1 MEQTLRLQGFTRKI
15 LDWIRAANFNA
26 AQIVPVAFLGI
37 ILLGTLLLMTPFA
50 TTGRAIRFIDALFT
64 MTSAVCVTG
73 LIVLDTPKDFTI
85 FGQLVI
91 LAGIQLGGLGY
102 STMATLLL
110 IALGRRIGLR
120 QRMMMMEVLST
131 LSMGG
136 LVRFVKIIVV
146 ITLLVEGAGAILL
159 SIRFASEMEPLRAI
173 YLGIFHAV
181 SAFNN
186 AGFSLFSGNLIPY
199 RNDLLVN
206 LTISFLIILGGIGF
220 LVFRDILDNFHGERI
235 RFSTHTKLALL
246 VTGLLIMGG
255 TAGIWGFEIHND
267 TTLGA
272 LPPGEQI
279 MVAYFHS
286 VSARTGGFHT
296 LDLSLMSKPALYLL
310 ILLMVVGGSPG
321 GTAGGIKTTT
331 FGIIVASIWG
341 TLKGRADVMMFHRRI
356 PQEIVAKSFILA
368 ALAWG
373 LVTGF
378 TMVLSYS
385 ESQEFL
391 RILFEVASAAG
402 TVGLS
407 TGNGGVLS
415 FSALFSEFGKCIIIV
430 TMFIGR
436 LGPLVLGLFAVR
448 THKELRYRYAEARVV
463 IG

>member
-1 MEQTLRLQGFTRKI
+1 MEQTLRLQGFTRKV
-15 LDWIRAANFNA
+15 LDWIRAANFTA
-26 AQIVPVAFLGI
+26 AQIVPVVFLSV
-37 ILLGTLLLMTPFA
+37 ILLGSLLLMTPFA
-50 TTGRAIRFIDALFT
+50 STGRAVRFIDALFT

-110 IALGRRIGLR
+110 IALGQRIGLR

-131 LSMGG
+131 LSMEG

-146 ITLLVEGAGAILL
+146 ITLLVEAAGASLL
-159 SIRFASEMEPLRAI
+159 AIRFAFDMEPLRAI
-173 YLGIFHAV
+173 YWGIFHAV
-181 SAFNN
+181 AAFNN

-199 RNDLLVN
+199 RSDLLVN
-206 LTISFLIILGGIGF
+206 LTISLLIILGGIGF
-220 LVFRDILDNFHGERI
+220 LVFRDILDNFHGERV
-235 RFSTHTKLALL
+235 RFSTHTKLAFL
-246 VTGLLIMGG
+246 VTGLLIVGG

-267 TTLGA
+267 KTLGA
-272 LPPGEQI
+272 LPTGEQI

-286 VSARTGGFHT
+286 VSARTAGFNT
-296 LDLSLMSKPALYLL
+296 VDLGLMSKPALYLL
-310 ILLMVVGGSPG
+310 ILLMLVGGSPG
-321 GTAGGIKTTT
+321 STAGGIKTTT
-331 FGIIVASIWG
+331 VGIIVASIWG

-436 LGPLVLGLFAVR
+436 LGPLALGLFAVR

>member
-15 LDWIRAANFNA
+15 LDWIRAANFTA
-26 AQIVPVAFLGI
+26 AQVVPVVFLSV

-131 LSMGG
+131 LSMEG

-146 ITLLVEGAGAILL
+146 ITLLVEATGASLL
-159 SIRFASEMEPLRAI
+159 AIRFAFDMEPLRAI

-186 AGFSLFSGNLIPY
+186 AGFSLFSENLIPY
-199 RNDLLVN
+199 RSDLLVN
-206 LTISFLIILGGIGF
+206 LTISLLIILGGIGF
-220 LVFRDILDNFHGERI
+220 LVFRDILDNFHGERV

-246 VTGLLIMGG
+246 VTGLLIVGG

-267 TTLGA
+267 KTLGA
-272 LPPGEQI
+272 LPIGEQI

-296 LDLSLMSKPALYLL
+296 LNLGLMSKPALYLL
-310 ILLMVVGGSPG
+310 ILLMLVGGSPG
-321 GTAGGIKTTT
+321 STAGGIKTTT
-331 FGIIVASIWG
+331 VGIIVASLWSI
-341 TLKGRADVMMFHRRI
+341 LKGRADVMMLHRRI
-356 PQEIVAKSFILA
+356 PQEIVIKSFVLA

-373 LVTGF
+373 VVTGF

-385 ESQEFL
+385 ENQEFL

-436 LGPLVLGLFAVR
+436 LGPLALGLFAVR

>member
-15 LDWIRAANFNA
+15 LDWIRAANFTA
-26 AQIVPVAFLGI
+26 AQIVPVVFLSV
-37 ILLGTLLLMTPFA
+37 ILLGSLLLMTPFA
-50 TTGRAIRFIDALFT
+50 STGRAVRFIDALFT
-64 MTSAVCVTG
+64 MTSAVCDTG
-73 LIVLDTPKDFTI
+73 LIVLDTPQDFTI

-102 STMATLLL
+102 STLATLLL
-110 IALGRRIGLR
+110 LAVGRRIGLR

-131 LSMGG
+131 LSMEG

-146 ITLLVEGAGAILL
+146 ITLLVEAAGASLL
-159 SIRFASEMEPLRAI
+159 AIRFASDMEPLRAI

-186 AGFSLFSGNLIPY
+186 AGFSLFSGNLTPY
-199 RNDLLVN
+199 RSDLLVN
-206 LTISFLIILGGIGF
+206 LTISLLIILGGIGF
-220 LVFRDILDNFHGERI
+220 LVFRDILDNFHGERV
-235 RFSTHTKLALL
+235 RFSTHTKLAVL
-246 VTGLLIMGG
+246 VTGLLIVGG
-255 TAGIWGFEIHND
+255 TAGIWGFEIHNNR
-267 TTLGA
+267 TLGG

-286 VSARTGGFHT
+286 VSARTAGFNT
-296 LDLSLMSKPALYLL
+296 VDLSLMSRPALSLL
-310 ILLMVVGGSPG
+310 ILLMLVGGSPG
-321 GTAGGIKTTT
+321 STAGGIKTTT

-341 TLKGRADVMMFHRRI
+341 TLKGRTDVMMFHRRI

-436 LGPLVLGLFAVR
+436 LGPLALGLFAVR

>member
-1 MEQTLRLQGFTRKI
+1 MEQTLPLQGFTRKV
-15 LDWIRAANFNA
+15 LDWIRAANFTA
-26 AQIVPVAFLGI
+26 AQIVPVVFLSI
-37 ILLGTLLLMTPFA
+37 ILLSSLLLMTPFA

-85 FGQLVI
+85 FGQVVI

-110 IALGRRIGLR
+110 LALGRRIGLR
-120 QRMMMMEVLST
+120 QRMMMMEILST
-131 LSMGG
+131 LSMEG

-146 ITLLVEGAGAILL
+146 ITLLVEAAGASLL
-159 SIRFASEMEPLRAI
+159 AVRFAFDMEPLRAI

-186 AGFSLFSGNLIPY
+186 AGFSLFSENLIPY
-199 RNDLLVN
+199 RSDLLVN
-206 LTISFLIILGGIGF
+206 LTISFLIILGGVGF
-220 LVFRDILDNFHGERI
+220 LVFRDILDNFHGERV

-246 VTGLLIMGG
+246 VTGLLILGG

-267 TTLGA
+267 KTLGT
-272 LPPGEQI
+272 LPLGEQI

-286 VSARTGGFHT
+286 VSARTAGFNT
-296 LDLSLMSKPALYLL
+296 VDLSLMGKPTLYLL

-321 GTAGGIKTTT
+321 STAGGIKTTT
-331 FGIIVASIWG
+331 FGIIVASLWG

-356 PQEIVAKSFILA
+356 PQEIVIKSFVLA

-373 LVTGF
+373 VVTGF

-436 LGPLVLGLFAVR
+436 LGPLALGLFAVR
-448 THKELRYRYAEARVV
+448 TYKELRYRYAEARVV

>member
-1 MEQTLRLQGFTRKI
+1 
-15 LDWIRAANFNA
+15 
-26 AQIVPVAFLGI
+26 
-37 ILLGTLLLMTPFA
+37 
-50 TTGRAIRFIDALFT
+50 
-64 MTSAVCVTG
+64 
-73 LIVLDTPKDFTI
+73 
-85 FGQLVI
+85 
-91 LAGIQLGGLGY
+91 
-102 STMATLLL
+102 
-110 IALGRRIGLR
+110 
-120 QRMMMMEVLST
+120 
-131 LSMGG
+131 
-136 LVRFVKIIVV
+136 
-146 ITLLVEGAGAILL
+146 
-159 SIRFASEMEPLRAI
+159 
-173 YLGIFHAV
+173 
-181 SAFNN
+181 
-186 AGFSLFSGNLIPY
+186 
-199 RNDLLVN
+199 
-206 LTISFLIILGGIGF
+206 
-220 LVFRDILDNFHGERI
+220 
-235 RFSTHTKLALL
+235 
-246 VTGLLIMGG
+246 
-255 TAGIWGFEIHND
+255 
-267 TTLGA
+267 LGA

-286 VSARTGGFHT
+286 VSARTAGFNT
-296 LDLSLMSKPALYLL
+296 IDLSLMGKPALYLL

-321 GTAGGIKTTT
+321 STAGGIKTTT

-436 LGPLVLGLFAVR
+436 LGPLALGLFAVR

>member
-15 LDWIRAANFNA
+15 LDWIRAANFTA
-26 AQIVPVAFLGI
+26 AQIVPVVFLSV
-37 ILLGTLLLMTPFA
+37 ILLGSLLLMTPFA
-50 TTGRAIRFIDALFT
+50 STGRAVRFIDALFT
-64 MTSAVCVTG
+64 MTSAVCDTG

-102 STMATLLL
+102 STLATLLL
-110 IALGRRIGLR
+110 LAVGRRIGLR

-131 LSMGG
+131 LSMEG

-146 ITLLVEGAGAILL
+146 ITLLVEAAGASLL
-159 SIRFASEMEPLRAI
+159 AIRFASDMEPLRAI

-186 AGFSLFSGNLIPY
+186 AGFSLFSGNLTPY
-199 RNDLLVN
+199 RSDLLVN
-206 LTISFLIILGGIGF
+206 LTISLLIILGGIGF
-220 LVFRDILDNFHGERI
+220 LVFRDILDNFHGERV
-235 RFSTHTKLALL
+235 RFSTHTKLAVL
-246 VTGLLIMGG
+246 VTGLLIVGG
-255 TAGIWGFEIHND
+255 TAGIWGFEIHNNR
-267 TTLGA
+267 TLGG

-286 VSARTGGFHT
+286 VSARTAGFNT
-296 LDLSLMSKPALYLL
+296 VDLSLMSRPALSLL
-310 ILLMVVGGSPG
+310 ILLMLVGGSPG
-321 GTAGGIKTTT
+321 STAGGIKTTT

-341 TLKGRADVMMFHRRI
+341 TLKGRTDVMMFHRRI

-436 LGPLVLGLFAVR
+436 LGPLALGLFAVR

>member
-1 MEQTLRLQGFTRKI
+1 MEETLRLQGFTRKI
-15 LDWIRAANFNA
+15 LDWIRAANFTA
-26 AQIVPVAFLGI
+26 AQIVPVVFLSV
-37 ILLGTLLLMTPFA
+37 ILLGSLLLMTPFA
-50 TTGRAIRFIDALFT
+50 STGRAIRFIDALFT

-110 IALGRRIGLR
+110 LAVGRRIGLR

-131 LSMGG
+131 LSMEG

-146 ITLLVEGAGAILL
+146 ITLLVEAVGASLL
-159 SIRFASEMEPLRAI
+159 AIRFASDMEPLRAI

-186 AGFSLFSGNLIPY
+186 AGFSLFSENLIPY
-199 RNDLLVN
+199 RSDLLVN
-206 LTISFLIILGGIGF
+206 LTISLLIILGGIGF
-220 LVFRDILDNFHGERI
+220 LVFRDILDNFHGERV
-235 RFSTHTKLALL
+235 RFSTHTKLAFL
-246 VTGLLIMGG
+246 VTGLLIVGG

-267 TTLGA
+267 RTLGA

-286 VSARTGGFHT
+286 VSARTAGFNT
-296 LDLSLMSKPALYLL
+296 IDLSLMGKPALYLL

-321 GTAGGIKTTT
+321 STAGGIKTTT

-436 LGPLVLGLFAVR
+436 LGPLALGLFAVR